1 MRALIFS
8 YACVYRS
15 VMEASWASRVSNWV
29 STVVNQLSRKSSPPK
44 MDGRPTRKVAD
55 RRAAFIRNKRKSF
68 AVLNPSAVELGHKFQ
83 DFSRRYPYGRCA
95 VCKKHTHNTADH
107 DAVIAFAKRK
117 RAAKTAK
124 NRAKGIAKAPK
135 AAYIP
140 PFICLDEGMRHAF
153 DEETFDR
160 TWKSVK
166 GCINVVLSKMPGLFN
181 VRTRVDGEEITES
194 DGNPRVYRDDWY
206 NQWKGMGC
214 CPEEVENIA
223 REMTQEFMTNGVTTR
238 FAFVQGIEY
247 LYYCICYAVIRVFL
261 DMLEWEFMHMA
272 DQFEICMNDHRMRG
286 VKANGEELAMFM
298 VSDHLICDKM
308 RLGKYL
314 SRLVDAVRHEGEEGM
329 EHDEDDGEEDVE
341 E

>member
-1 MRALIFS
+1 
-8 YACVYRS
+8 
-15 VMEASWASRVSNWV
+15 MESWASRVSDWV
-29 STVVNQLSRKSSPPK
+29 RSRFSRKSSPPK
-44 MDGRPTRKVAD
+44 IDGRPTRKQQAVAD

-68 AVLNPSAVELGHKFQ
+68 AVLNPSAVELGYKFQ

-124 NRAKGIAKAPK
+124 NRAKGIAKAPAKPK

-153 DEETFDR
+153 DEDTFDR

-166 GCINVVLSKMPGLFN
+166 GCINVVLRKVPGLFN
-181 VRTRVDGEEITES
+181 VHTRVDGEEIIES

-206 NQWKGMGC
+206 KQWKGMGC

-238 FAFVQGIEY
+238 FAFGQGIEY
-247 LYYCICYAVIRVFL
+247 LYYCICYAVIRVYL
-261 DMLEWEFMHMA
+261 DMLEWEFMHMS
-272 DQFEICMNDHRMRG
+272 DQFDICMDHHRMRG

-314 SRLVDAVRHEGEEGM
+314 SRLVDAVRHEGVEGMVM
-329 EHDEDDGEEDVE
+329 EHDDDDVEEDVE